1 MRQLRLAGFA
11 VLLLLAGCVG
21 TRPADAKPVYLVAY
35 SVVAELT
42 SPFNGPYQEPL
53 DVRYT
58 DPGGVRTSERP
69 AVSGS
74 GSWGTD
80 LVLRQQVVALGLSV
94 ATVPEN
100 V

>member
-42 SPFNGPYQEPL
+42 IP
-53 DVRYT
+53 
-58 DPGGVRTSERP
+58 
-69 AVSGS
+69 
-74 GSWGTD
+74 
-80 LVLRQQVVALGLSV
+80 
-94 ATVPEN
+94 
-100 V
+100 